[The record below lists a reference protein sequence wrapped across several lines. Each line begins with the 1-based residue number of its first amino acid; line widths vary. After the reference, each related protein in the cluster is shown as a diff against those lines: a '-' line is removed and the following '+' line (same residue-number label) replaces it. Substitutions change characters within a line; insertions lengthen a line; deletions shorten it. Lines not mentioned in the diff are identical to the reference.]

1 MFAPALA
8 TGSLGILLSA
18 GLHVLGLLEPLDSGL
33 AALVALDPATAA
45 AAVPAW
51 VVWLATAGLAYGL
64 AIVLLEIPG
73 TWRRVVIWLSTIA
86 VVAGWLPVAAISGSH
101 AQVAAPAVAVVWS
114 GICAIIY
121 ASRHRMAAD
130 DDLRAEPA
138 TPDGDPPKQ
147 QSSDGA
153 G

>member
-1 MFAPALA
+1 M
-8 TGSLGILLSA
+8 
-18 GLHVLGLLEPLDSGL
+18 GLLGPLDSML
-33 AALVALDPATAA
+33 AALVTLDPAAA

-51 VVWLATAGLAYGL
+51 IVWLATAIFAYGL

-73 TWRRVVIWLSTIA
+73 TWRRMIIWLSTLA
-86 VVAGWLPVAAISGSH
+86 VVMGWLPVAAISGSH
-101 AQVAAPAVAVVWS
+101 AEVAAPAVAVLWS

-121 ASRHRMAAD
+121 AARHRMAAD
-130 DDLRAEPA
+130 DDQAPEPA
-138 TPDGDPPKQ
+138 APDGDPPTQ